1 MTGLGDLLR
10 ATKEESG
17 VGLGDLTVLSPQ
29 NDPFRL
35 DTPTNHVIGKWF
47 RDQMRAGGL
56 LRRVADIHNRG
67 VHYVVVSREAKLPS
81 GKPYKN
87 DDACWTFLE
96 AASKAARWLGYV
108 PFEKIIDARNA
119 EPIIRIWPASAEPP
133 AMVATGALI
142 DLPDAIDLKPEVFLS
157 GFKARQRFRL
167 VFFGEKTS
175 LGEVLSPLADRF
187 DADLYLPSGEISDTL
202 LATMAKTGAE
212 DGREM
217 IVLVFADCDPA
228 GYQMAV
234 SIGHKLRAFKEA
246 FHPSLKFHVHAPA
259 LTVEQVRRFDLPSTP
274 LKETE
279 RRADGWRHK
288 HGVEQTEIDAL
299 ATLRPELLREIVEE
313 ACEPYYDATLARR
326 VADAKSE
333 WEDAA
338 QEELD
343 EKLDEEILEDIRE
356 RAQQAL
362 DELREKLE
370 EAGEIEIEISL
381 PPPPI
386 PEAEPAEDGPDP
398 LVSSDMPLVEAIDIL
413 RARKRYTNGKD
424 EA

>member
-1 MTGLGDLLR
+1 L
-10 ATKEESG
+10 
-17 VGLGDLTVLSPQ
+17 
-29 NDPFRL
+29 
-35 DTPTNHVIGKWF
+35 
-47 RDQMRAGGL
+47 
-56 LRRVADIHNRG
+56 
-67 VHYVVVSREAKLPS
+67 
-81 GKPYKN
+81 
-87 DDACWTFLE
+87 
-96 AASKAARWLGYV
+96 
-108 PFEKIIDARNA
+108 
-119 EPIIRIWPASAEPP
+119 
-133 AMVATGALI
+133 
-142 DLPDAIDLKPEVFLS
+142 
-157 GFKARQRFRL
+157 
-167 VFFGEKTS
+167 
-175 LGEVLSPLADRF
+175 
-187 DADLYLPSGEISDTL
+187 
-202 LATMAKTGAE
+202 
-212 DGREM
+212 
-217 IVLVFADCDPA
+217 
-228 GYQMAV
+228 
-234 SIGHKLRAFKEA
+234 
-246 FHPSLKFHVHAPA
+246 
-259 LTVEQVRRFDLPSTP
+259 
-274 LKETE
+274 
-279 RRADGWRHK
+279 RHK